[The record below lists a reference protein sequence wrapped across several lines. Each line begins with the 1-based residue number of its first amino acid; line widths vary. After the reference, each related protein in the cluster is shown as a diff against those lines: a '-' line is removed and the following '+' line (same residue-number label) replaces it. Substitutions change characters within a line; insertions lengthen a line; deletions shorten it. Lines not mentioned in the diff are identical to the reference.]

1 MALQEERQI
10 DRSILLSEI
19 KKQGNAADGD
29 GYCACIVCIQRMH
42 TMRAYYAHMWCM
54 HIVHACCE
62 RMLCMPAM
70 HAYYASMLCLNYVD
84 ANNCVHDMQALF
96 STSWEA
102 LQALRDRALLLAPRK

>member
-1 MALQEERQI
+1 MH
-10 DRSILLSEI
+10 
-19 KKQGNAADGD
+19 GNSNDDNHDDGDGD
-29 GYCACIVCIQRMH
+29 GYGACIVCIQRMH
-42 TMRAYYAHMWCM
+42 TMRAYCAHMLCM